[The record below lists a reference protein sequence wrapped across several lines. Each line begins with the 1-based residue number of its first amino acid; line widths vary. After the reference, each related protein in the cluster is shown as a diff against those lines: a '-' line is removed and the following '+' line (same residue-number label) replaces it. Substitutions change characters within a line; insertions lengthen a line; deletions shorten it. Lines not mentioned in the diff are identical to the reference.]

1 MSAGSRVL
9 TAHNFVWRCSLA
21 LLFTAAAFALATK
34 AVAQQD
40 DVAAFYRGRTVQA
53 VVGYTPG
60 STFELYLRTFARHLG
75 RHIPGN
81 PLIVVQH
88 MPGAGSLKATGYL
101 AGVAPRDGSV
111 IGIINPVTTIEPM
124 IDPAN
129 AKFDPRTFNWMGS
142 LNTEIST
149 CAFWNK
155 DVRTLADLK
164 RRTIVVGS
172 TGPASGST
180 VDARVLGPLAGI
192 DFKVVTGYPGLT
204 EVRLA
209 AERGEVDGHCGLLV
223 SALKTDVWDAF
234 KAGKIAV
241 PVQMGLK
248 KHVEL
253 PDVPNA
259 YDLATKEEDRQLFR
273 LIFGPWAFGR
283 PLLAPPETPKDRVQA
298 LRKAFRD
305 TVADPA
311 FMEEAKK
318 INMEIQPTA
327 PDAIEKVVDEIL
339 RTPEPVIERAR
350 VLLGAQNR

>member
-1 MSAGSRVL
+1 MSAGTRVSIARNL
-9 TAHNFVWRCSLA
+9 AWRCSLA
-21 LLFTAAAFALATK
+21 LLFTAAFALATK

-129 AKFDPRTFNWMGS
+129 AKFDARTFNWMGS
-142 LNTEIST
+142 LNSEIST

-155 DVRTLADLK
+155 DLRTLADLK

-192 DFKVVTGYPGLT
+192 DFKVVTGSPGLT

-241 PVQMGLK
+241 AVQMGLK

-298 LRKAFRD
+298 LRKAFND

-350 VLLGAQNR
+350 VLLGVQNR

>member
-1 MSAGSRVL
+1 MSASTRIL
-9 TAHNFVWRCSLA
+9 TVRNFVWPCSLA
-21 LLFTAAAFALATK
+21 LLFTAACAVATK
-34 AVAQQD
+34 AVAQQA

-75 RHIPGN
+75 RHVPGN

-155 DVRTLADLK
+155 DLRTLADLK

-223 SALKTDVWDAF
+223 SALKTDVWDPF

-241 PVQMGLK
+241 AVQMGLK

-283 PLLAPPETPKDRVQA
+283 PLLAPPETPADRVQA
-298 LRKAFRD
+298 LRKAFND

-311 FMEEAKK
+311 FVEEAKK

-327 PDAIEKVVDEIL
+327 PDAIEKVVDDIL
-339 RTPEPVIERAR
+339 RTPQPVIERAR
-350 VLLGAQNR
+350 VLLGTQNR

>member
-1 MSAGSRVL
+1 MSASTLVL
-9 TAHNFVWRCSLA
+9 TARNFVWRCSFA
-21 LLFTAAAFALATK
+21 LVLTGTFALATE

-40 DVAAFYRGRTVQA
+40 EVASFYRGRTVQA

-129 AKFDPRTFNWMGS
+129 AKFDARTFNWMGS

-155 DVRTLADLK
+155 DLRTLVDLK

-234 KAGKIAV
+234 KAGRVAV
-241 PVQMGLK
+241 AVQMGLK

-298 LRKAFRD
+298 LRKAFND

-311 FMEEAKK
+311 FVEEAKK

-327 PDAIEKVVDEIL
+327 PDAIEKVVDDIL
-339 RTPEPVIERAR
+339 RTPQPVIERAR

>member
-1 MSAGSRVL
+1 MATGMQRL
-9 TAHNFVWRCSLA
+9 TTRAISFCGVA
-21 LLFTAAAFALATK
+21 LLFASQIAGSAH
-34 AVAQQD
+34 AQQD
-40 DVAAFYRGRTVQA
+40 DVANFYRGRTVQA

-60 STFELYLRTFARHLG
+60 STFELYLRTFVRHLG
-75 RHIPGN
+75 SHVPGN

-129 AKFDPRTFNWMGS
+129 AKFDPRTFKWLGS
-142 LNTEIST
+142 LNSEIST

-155 DVRTLADLK
+155 DLRTLADLK

-234 KAGKIAV
+234 KAGKVAI

-253 PDVPNA
+253 PDIPNA

-283 PLLAPPETPKDRVQA
+283 PLLAPPQTPGDRVEA
-298 LRKAFRD
+298 LRKAFND

-311 FMEEAKK
+311 FVAEAKK

-327 PDAIEKVVDEIL
+327 PDAIEKVVADIL
-339 RTPEPVIERAR
+339 TTPEPVIERAR
-350 VLLGAQNR
+350 VLLRAQNR